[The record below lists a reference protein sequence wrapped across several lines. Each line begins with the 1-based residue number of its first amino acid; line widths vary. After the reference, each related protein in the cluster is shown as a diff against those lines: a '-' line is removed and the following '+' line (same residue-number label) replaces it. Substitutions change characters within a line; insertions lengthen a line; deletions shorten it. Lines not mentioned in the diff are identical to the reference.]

1 MFIWAIAHEHVLQA
15 SLGYYINP
23 LVNVVLG
30 FVFLRERLRGWQSV
44 AVILAVV
51 GVGYLT
57 IAGGRFPALALFL
70 AVTFGCYGLLRKVVK
85 VDAMLG
91 LTVETA
97 FLTPPALIY
106 LGYQMAHGQAVFLR
120 VSLRMDVLLLAAGVV
135 TAVPL
140 LWFTKAARRLRLATL
155 GFIQYLSPTGHF
167 LLAVLLF
174 GEPFTLMHAITF
186 ACIWAALV
194 LYTFP
199 MARLSRGLGDS
210 SLLTE
215 STG

>member
-1 MFIWAIAHEHVLQA
+1 
-15 SLGYYINP
+15 
-23 LVNVVLG
+23 
-30 FVFLRERLRGWQSV
+30 
-44 AVILAVV
+44 
-51 GVGYLT
+51 
-57 IAGGRFPALALFL
+57 
-70 AVTFGCYGLLRKVVK
+70 
-85 VDAMLG
+85 
-91 LTVETA
+91 
-97 FLTPPALIY
+97 LIY